1 MFEFALGVS
10 LVLATGASRHA
21 RAALTPVRA
30 SAGEEI
36 AGEKL
41 ILAMVV
47 DSADR
52 PEEAAA
58 LEVRPYRL
66 LLDKVRV
73 GPGEKTLRPLAAAG
87 IGDEKLA
94 HNTERFRG
102 SILHEFGILGEIR
115 RVDAP
120 GVGRFDRNTV
130 YAGIVG
136 TPQGRFFA
144 FRALRRPT
152 DAPLYPGDRIWV
164 SGYFLKFI
172 PLDDASGDRH
182 RMPLVVS
189 PWPTYTGKWWPAGV
203 AGAMAAEL
211 GFPLPSREVP
221 HERVMSRLVIDVSQG
236 EEDAPPALAVDGV
249 SMPRE
254 DILREIRRSAAAHPG
269 RTMIFRTRSGQSGPA
284 ARKLIEQTGVERV
297 EFKQLPRIEAE
308 TSGGAPEKG
317 RIQ

>member
-10 LVLATGASRHA
+10 LVLATGASRPA
-21 RAALTPVRA
+21 RAALTP
-30 SAGEEI
+30 AG
-36 AGEKL
+36 AGPDKELAGQKL
-41 ILAMVV
+41 VLAMVV

-66 LLDKVRV
+66 LLGKVRV

-94 HNTERFRG
+94 RDAERFRG

-164 SGYFLKFI
+164 SGYFLKLI

-211 GFPLPSREVP
+211 GFPLPSRDVP
-221 HERVMSRLVIDVSQG
+221 HERVISRLVIDVTRG

-254 DILREIRRSAAAHPG
+254 DILREMKRSAAAHPG
-269 RTMIFRTRSGQSGPA
+269 RTMIFRTRSGKSGPA
-284 ARKLIEQTGVERV
+284 ARKLIEQAGVERV
-297 EFKQLPRIEAE
+297 EFKQLPPGLTEAR
-308 TSGGAPEKG
+308 GNAPEKG